1 MAFILTMSATPII
14 VGAIGSLGVLAAG
27 YYGSSTEIHH
37 NNNSEN
43 TKTISD
49 ELANFD
55 IKSLKKVIIKDE
67 SSKDESSKDES
78 SKDESSKDESSKD
91 ESSKDECTDKF
102 HMELKNFHLNSLKK
116 PVILPKKIVE
126 VEHQLTNINKAVLD
140 FHAKKKNKSKTE

>member
-67 SSKDESSKDES
+67 SSKDESSKDE
-78 SKDESSKDESSKD
+78 
-91 ESSKDECTDKF
+91 CTDKF